1 MHPFSKDHT
10 VRACTSHCKSQL
22 TMPTFEVYDDYY
34 GMGLRSSGESLIF
47 SLDQVYYVHPGDI
60 VLINKDLYH
69 RSKYVSDHDVLSK
82 RVQFNELAAQSVI
95 NCIGIKNFNKLFD
108 HVVIHLNPTYQDK
121 IDYILSELIQEY
133 AIQDRY
139 SNHILENLLCRL
151 FITLLRGIDE
161 NATITTSEN
170 FNCINSIVIA
180 ALRYIEN
187 HSSKDPSLEEVAH
200 AIAISPSYLSR
211 LFTKELGI
219 SYSEFLV
226 RRKIQ
231 TAQRLL
237 VKTPLSITEIAIS
250 SGFGSSNYF
259 CYVFKKYMHI
269 TPYQYRK
276 DKTRKE

>member
-1 MHPFSKDHT
+1 MHPFSKEHT

-22 TMPTFEVYDDYY
+22 SMPTFEVYDDYY

-47 SLDQVYYVHPGDI
+47 TLDQIYHVQPGDI

-69 RSKYVSDHDVLSK
+69 RSKYISEHDVRSK

-95 NCIGIKNFNKLFD
+95 NCIGIEDFNKLFD
-108 HVVIHLNPTYQDK
+108 HVVIHLNRTYKDK
-121 IDYILSELIQEY
+121 VNHILSELIQEY
-133 AIQDRY
+133 ATHDRY
-139 SNHILENLLCRL
+139 SMHILESLLCRL
-151 FITLLRGIDE
+151 IVTLLRSIDE
-161 NATITTSEN
+161 NATLHTSEN
-170 FNCINSIVIA
+170 FNRINSIIVA

-187 HSSKDPSLEEVAH
+187 HSSKDPSLEDVAN
-200 AIAISPSYLSR
+200 AISISPSYLSR

-226 RRKIQ
+226 RHKIQ
-231 TAQRLL
+231 NAQRLL
-237 VKTPLSITEIAIS
+237 VKTHLSITEIAIS

-259 CYVFKKYMHI
+259 CYVFKKYMNI

-276 DKTRKE
+276 EKTRKE